1 MLVPA
6 VVVLVMDLF
15 GLLSVDW
22 EVCLEEITFLD
33 LGPVKHVSLL
43 PKVLGLV
50 DIVVGQIRHHLI
62 QLLSLSSEEVPLMSE
77 VLELTQVGLHYRS
90 RCRLYALQWE

>member
-1 MLVPA
+1 MLVSA

-43 PKVLGLV
+43 P
-50 DIVVGQIRHHLI
+50 
-62 QLLSLSSEEVPLMSE
+62 
-77 VLELTQVGLHYRS
+77 
-90 RCRLYALQWE
+90 